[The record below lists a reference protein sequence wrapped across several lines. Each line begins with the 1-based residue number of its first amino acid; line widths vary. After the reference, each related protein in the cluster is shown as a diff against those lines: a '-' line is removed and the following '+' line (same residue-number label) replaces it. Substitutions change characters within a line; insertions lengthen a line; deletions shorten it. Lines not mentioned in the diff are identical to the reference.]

1 MFDALL
7 IVGLVAPLLA
17 AAVIGVPAALAEPLP
32 EKLVSRV
39 SLAALLLSTLTWASE
54 AVAALTR
61 GGGRHV
67 VFAPWLTSGDY
78 SVELSL
84 HLDAVGLIFAG
95 LSALV
100 CLAAARFSVHYMHRE
115 RGFSRFFGLLDLFA
129 FAMTLLGVAGNAAL
143 SFVGWELGGLC
154 SALLI
159 AYHAERP
166 SAGRGGV
173 RTVLTNRV
181 GDVGFA
187 LGIAGLFLA
196 FGSVDWAVME
206 AGAPKLSSGA
216 ATALA
221 LCLLLPAVVKAG
233 LVPFTPWVGAAVEGP
248 TPSSALFY
256 GAIMVHAGL
265 FLAMRTAPLLAVAP
279 AAAAVAVILG
289 LLTMALA
296 GLIAKAAT
304 DVKGSLVH
312 AGAAQLGVGFVL
324 LGLGLLPLALWHL
337 VGHALV
343 RGLQMFTAPAALAQ
357 LLDRPV
363 ATVSPL
369 LAERPRLY
377 AWALRRF
384 DLEALQDWLVV
395 QPTIRVAGLAARF
408 DARAV
413 DAASGLPVHP
423 EADVPTRAKHPHR
436 ARGLVGRATVLGAG
450 AAHAFERRLMDQ
462 GVSEGLPR
470 LTQLIGARLRH
481 VEAVLA
487 SPWAALA
494 LVLLGLAILPA
505 LGGL

>member
-1 MFDALL
+1 M
-7 IVGLVAPLLA
+7 
-17 AAVIGVPAALAEPLP
+17 
-32 EKLVSRV
+32 
-39 SLAALLLSTLTWASE
+39 
-54 AVAALTR
+54 
-61 GGGRHV
+61 
-67 VFAPWLTSGDY
+67 
-78 SVELSL
+78 
-84 HLDAVGLIFAG
+84 
-95 LSALV
+95 
-100 CLAAARFSVHYMHRE
+100 
-115 RGFSRFFGLLDLFA
+115 
-129 FAMTLLGVAGNAAL
+129 
-143 SFVGWELGGLC
+143 
-154 SALLI
+154 
-159 AYHAERP
+159 
-166 SAGRGGV
+166 
-173 RTVLTNRV
+173 
-181 GDVGFA
+181 
-187 LGIAGLFLA
+187 
-196 FGSVDWAVME
+196 
-206 AGAPKLSSGA
+206 
-216 ATALA
+216 
-221 LCLLLPAVVKAG
+221 
-233 LVPFTPWVGAAVEGP
+233 
-248 TPSSALFY
+248 
-256 GAIMVHAGL
+256 
-265 FLAMRTAPLLAVAP
+265 
-279 AAAAVAVILG
+279 
-289 LLTMALA
+289 
-296 GLIAKAAT
+296 
-304 DVKGSLVH
+304 KGSLVH

-324 LGLGLLPLALWHL
+324 VGLGLLPLALWHL

-395 QPTIRVAGLAARF
+395 QPTSRIAGLAARF
-408 DARAV
+408 DARAI

-494 LVLLGLAILPA
+494 LVLIGLAILPA

>member
-1 MFDALL
+1 MSESLLAL
-7 IVGLVAPLLA
+7 GLLAPLLA
-17 AAVIGVPAALAEPLP
+17 AAVIAVPAALAEPLP
-32 EKLVSRV
+32 EKVVSRL
-39 SLAALLLSTLTWASE
+39 SLAALLLSTLTWVVE
-54 AVAALTR
+54 GLAALAR
-61 GGGRHV
+61 GGGRQV

-78 SVELSL
+78 SVSL
-84 HLDAVGLIFAG
+84 GLQLDAVGLTFAS

-115 RGFSRFFGLLDLFA
+115 RGFSRFFGLLNLFA
-129 FAMTLLGVAGNAAL
+129 FAMTLLGVAGSAVL

-159 AYHAERP
+159 AFHAERP
-166 SAGRGGV
+166 SAGRAAT
-173 RTVLTNRV
+173 RAVLTNRV

-187 LGIAGLFLA
+187 LGLAGLYLA

-206 AGAPKLSSGA
+206 ANAGRLSSGA

-221 LCLLLPAVVKAG
+221 LAFVLPGAVKAG
-233 LVPFTPWVGAAVEGP
+233 LAPFTPWVGAAVEGP

-265 FLAMRTAPLLAVAP
+265 LLAMRAAPLLAVAP
-279 AAAAVAVILG
+279 AAAAAVVILG
-289 LLTMALA
+289 VVSAVVS
-296 GLIAKAAT
+296 GLVAKAAT
-304 DVKGSLVH
+304 DVKGALVY
-312 AGAAQLGVGFVL
+312 AGASQLGVGFALV
-324 LGLGLLPLALWHL
+324 GLGLTPLALWHL

-357 LLDRPV
+357 LLDRPIT
-363 ATVSPL
+363 TVSPL

-384 DLEALQDWLVV
+384 DLEALHDWLVV
-395 QPTIRVAGLAARF
+395 QPTIRVAELAARF

-423 EADVPTRAKHPHR
+423 EASPTERPRHPHR
-436 ARGLVGRATVLGAG
+436 ARGLVGRATVLSAG
-450 AAHAFERRLMDQ
+450 AAHAFERRLMDK

-470 LTQLIGARLRH
+470 LTQTLAARLRH

-494 LVLLGLAILPA
+494 LVLIGLAVLPA